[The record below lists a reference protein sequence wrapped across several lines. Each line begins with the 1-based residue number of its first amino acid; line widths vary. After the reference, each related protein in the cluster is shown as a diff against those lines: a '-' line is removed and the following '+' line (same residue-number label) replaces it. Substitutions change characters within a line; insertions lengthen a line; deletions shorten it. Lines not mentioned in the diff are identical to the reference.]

1 MIIEIASATIIII
14 GVLFVLTSA
23 LGVVR
28 LPDFYIRVS
37 AITKAATLGVACI
50 MVGVAIYFNEVDVA
64 LKAAAIFIFLLI
76 TSPIAAHIIG
86 RAAYEDGVPLWKKT
100 TFDEFRDYREGKLKS
115 EQEKSANSEAEE
127 EKAEDS

>member
-1 MIIEIASATIIII
+1 MIELASAAVIII
-14 GVLFVLTSA
+14 GVLFILISA
-23 LGVVR
+23 IGVVR

-50 MVGVAIYFNEVDVA
+50 MLGVAIYFNDVDVA
-64 LKAAAIFIFLLI
+64 LKASAIFVFLLI

-100 TFDEFRDYREGKLKS
+100 AFDEFRDFRDGKIGKGES
-115 EQEKSANSEAEE
+115 E
-127 EKAEDS
+127 EKENKEE

>member
-1 MIIEIASATIIII
+1 MIEIASAAIIII
-14 GVLFVLTSA
+14 GVLFILTSA
-23 LGVVR
+23 IGVVR

-64 LKAAAIFIFLLI
+64 LKASAIFVFLLI

-100 TFDEFRDYREGKLKS
+100 AFDEFRDFRDGKLKDQNYES
-115 EQEKSANSEAEE
+115 E
-127 EKAEDS
+127 EKKKEKKRKEE

>member
-1 MIIEIASATIIII
+1 MIELASAAVIII
-14 GVLFVLTSA
+14 GVLFILISA
-23 LGVVR
+23 IGVVR

-50 MVGVAIYFNEVDVA
+50 MLGVAIYFNDVDVA
-64 LKAAAIFIFLLI
+64 LKASAIFVFLLI

-100 TFDEFRDYREGKLKS
+100 AFDEFRDFRDGKIGNEES
-115 EQEKSANSEAEE
+115 E
-127 EKAEDS
+127 EKQNKEE

>member
-1 MIIEIASATIIII
+1 MIELASAAVIII
-14 GVLFVLTSA
+14 GVLFILISA
-23 LGVVR
+23 IGVVR

-50 MVGVAIYFNEVDVA
+50 MVGVAIYFNDVDVA
-64 LKAAAIFIFLLI
+64 LKASAIFVFLLI

-100 TFDEFRDYREGKLKS
+100 AFDEFRDFREGKIGKK
-115 EQEKSANSEAEE
+115 EDEKKKN
-127 EKAEDS
+127 KED